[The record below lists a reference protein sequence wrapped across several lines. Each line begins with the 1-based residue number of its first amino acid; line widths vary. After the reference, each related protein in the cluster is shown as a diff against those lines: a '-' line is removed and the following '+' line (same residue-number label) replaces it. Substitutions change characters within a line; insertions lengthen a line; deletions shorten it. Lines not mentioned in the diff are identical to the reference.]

1 MSATRE
7 LRVLVIPTPTGAT
20 LRATEGCRSVLRAKL
35 PMPWHAQAVPKLL
48 DALGLWHPLPI
59 RAALVVGEES
69 GIYATRLYP
78 GWFPDF
84 GAGLYELEVVD
95 PLRRERGGR

>member
-1 MSATRE
+1 MRE
-7 LRVLVIPTPTGAT
+7 LRVLVIPTRTGAM
-20 LRATEGCRSVLRAKL
+20 LRATEGASLVMRAKL

-59 RAALVVGEES
+59 RAALVVDAES

-78 GWFPDF
+78 DWFPDF
-84 GAGLYELEVVD
+84 GGGLYELEVVD
-95 PLRRERGGR
+95 HRRRERGPR